1 MTQKKNNSS
10 QQDTILES
18 PEKTSLILDAAVK
31 VFADKGYYG
40 ARVSDIAQ
48 EAGIAYG
55 LVYHYFKNKEDL
67 LISIFRT
74 RWSEFDHAVRTIM
87 SEKED
92 PREMI
97 HSIISFLFHSYKN
110 NPKMIEVMI
119 LDVAK
124 SARFFNGD
132 NIKQFTDVFT
142 LISEIV
148 RRGQERGVFRK
159 GLDPKLAAYSMYGT
173 VERIMLW
180 WILEGKKAITDQ
192 EARSTTEMVATIL
205 LSGLEQKDTD
215 RNI

>member
-1 MTQKKNNSS
+1 MEQ
-10 QQDTILES
+10 IIES
-18 PEKTSLILDAAVK
+18 PEKTDLILDAAVK

-67 LISIFRT
+67 LISIFRH
-74 RWSEFDHAVRTIM
+74 RWGQFDRAVRKIM
-87 SEKED
+87 EEKDD

-97 HSIISFLFHSYKN
+97 HSIVTFLFRSYKN

-124 SARFFNGD
+124 STRFFNGE
-132 NIKQFTDVFT
+132 NIKQFTDIFT

-148 RRGQERGVFRK
+148 LRGQEQGIFK
-159 GLDPKLAAYSMYGT
+159 KDLDAKLAAYCLYGS
-173 VERIMLW
+173 VERIMLR
-180 WILEGKKAITDQ
+180 WILEDKKGITDQ
-192 EARSTTEMVATIL
+192 ETRAATEMVTTII
-205 LSGLEQKDTD
+205 LSGLEQ
-215 RNI
+215 NG

>member
-1 MTQKKNNSS
+1 MTQKKNLTKETD
-10 QQDTILES
+10 QILES
-18 PEKTSLILDAAVK
+18 PEKTELILDAAVK

-74 RWSEFDHAVRTIM
+74 RWGQFDQAVRKIM
-87 SEKED
+87 EEKKD
-92 PREMI
+92 PRRMI

-124 SARFFNGD
+124 STRFFNGE
-132 NIKQFTDVFT
+132 NIKLFTDLFS
-142 LISEIV
+142 LISEII
-148 RRGQERGVFRK
+148 RLGQEQGIFK
-159 GLDPKLAAYSMYGT
+159 KDLDAKLAAYCLYGS
-173 VERIMLW
+173 VERIMLR
-180 WILEGKKAITDQ
+180 WILEDNKNITEK
-192 EARSTTEMVATIL
+192 EARSATEMVTGII
-205 LSGLEQKDTD
+205 LSGLEQ
-215 RNI
+215 NG

>member
-1 MTQKKNNSS
+1 MTQKKNTTG
-10 QQDTILES
+10 QMEQIIES
-18 PEKTSLILDAAVK
+18 PEKTVLILDAAVK

-67 LISIFRT
+67 LISIFRH
-74 RWSEFDHAVRTIM
+74 RWGQFDRAVRKIM
-87 SEKED
+87 EEKDD

-97 HSIISFLFHSYKN
+97 HSIVTFLFRSYKN

-124 SARFFNGD
+124 STRFFNGE
-132 NIKQFTDVFT
+132 NIKQFTDIFT

-148 RRGQERGVFRK
+148 LRGQEQGIFK
-159 GLDPKLAAYSMYGT
+159 KDLDAKLAAYCLYGS
-173 VERIMLW
+173 VERIMLR
-180 WILEGKKAITDQ
+180 WILEDKKAITDQ
-192 EARSTTEMVATIL
+192 ETRAATEMVTTII
-205 LSGLEQKDTD
+205 LSGLEQ
-215 RNI
+215 NG

>member
-1 MTQKKNNSS
+1 MEQ
-10 QQDTILES
+10 IIES
-18 PEKTSLILDAAVK
+18 PEKTDLILDAAVK

-67 LISIFRT
+67 LISIFRH
-74 RWSEFDHAVRTIM
+74 RWGQFDRAVRKIM
-87 SEKED
+87 EEKDD

-97 HSIISFLFHSYKN
+97 HSIVTFLFRSYKN

-124 SARFFNGD
+124 STRFFNGE
-132 NIKQFTDVFT
+132 NIKQFTDIFT

-148 RRGQERGVFRK
+148 LRGQEQGIFK
-159 GLDPKLAAYSMYGT
+159 KDLDAKLAAYCLYGS
-173 VERIMLW
+173 VERIMLR
-180 WILEGKKAITDQ
+180 WILEDKKAITDQ
-192 EARSTTEMVATIL
+192 ETRAATEMVTTII
-205 LSGLEQKDTD
+205 LSGLEQ
-215 RNI
+215 NG

>member
-1 MTQKKNNSS
+1 MTQKRNTTD
-10 QQDTILES
+10 QTDQLAEY
-18 PEKTSLILDAAVK
+18 PEKTDLILDAAVK

-74 RWSEFDHAVRTIM
+74 RWSQFDQAVRRIM
-87 SEKED
+87 EEKDD
-92 PREMI
+92 PRQMI
-97 HSIISFLFHSYKN
+97 HSIVTFLFHSYKN

-124 SARFFNGD
+124 STRFFNGE
-132 NIKQFTDVFT
+132 NIKQFTDLFA

-148 RRGQERGVFRK
+148 LRGQQQGIFK
-159 GLDPKLAAYSMYGT
+159 KDLDAKLASYCLYGA
-173 VERIMLW
+173 VERIMLR
-180 WILEGKKAITDQ
+180 WILEDKKGISDQ
-192 EARSTTEMVATIL
+192 EARSATEMVTTII
-205 LSGLEQKDTD
+205 LSGLEQ
-215 RNI
+215 NG

>member
-1 MTQKKNNSS
+1 MTPKRNTTKENDQFV
-10 QQDTILES
+10 ES

-74 RWSEFDHAVRTIM
+74 RWSLFDQAVRKVM
-87 SEKED
+87 DEKDD
-92 PREMI
+92 PRQMI
-97 HSIISFLFHSYKN
+97 HSIVSFLFHSYKN

-124 SARFFNGD
+124 TTRFFNNE
-132 NIKQFTDVFT
+132 NIKQFTDLFS

-148 RRGQERGVFRK
+148 SRGQKQGIFK
-159 GLDPKLAAYSMYGT
+159 KDLDTKLAAYCLYGS
-173 VERIMLW
+173 VERIMLR
-180 WILEGKKAITDQ
+180 WILEDKKGITDQ
-192 EARSTTEMVATIL
+192 EAHSATEMVTAII
-205 LSGLEQKDTD
+205 LSGLEQ
-215 RNI
+215 NG

>member
-1 MTQKKNNSS
+1 MTQKKSKAEP
-10 QQDTILES
+10 QDMADQ
-18 PEKTSLILDAAVK
+18 PFEKTDLILDAAVK

-74 RWSEFDHAVRTIM
+74 RWHQFDQALRRIM
-87 SEKED
+87 KEKDD

-97 HSIISFLFHSYKN
+97 HSIVSFLFHSYKN
-110 NPKMIEVMI
+110 NPKMIEVMV

-132 NIKQFTDVFT
+132 NIKQFKDVFD

-148 RRGQERGVFRK
+148 RLGQRRGIFK
-159 GLDPKLAAYSMYGT
+159 DDLDAKLAAYSLYGSL
-173 VERIMLW
+173 ERIMLW
-180 WILEGKKAITDQ
+180 WVLEGKRIITDQ
-192 EARSTTEMVATIL
+192 EARSATKMVTAIL
-205 LSGLEQKDTD
+205 LSGLEQKGTT
-215 RNI
+215 

>member
-1 MTQKKNNSS
+1 MTQKKNTTG
-10 QQDTILES
+10 QVEQIIES
-18 PEKTSLILDAAVK
+18 PEKTDLILDAAVK

-67 LISIFRT
+67 LISIFRH
-74 RWSEFDHAVRTIM
+74 RWGQFDRAVRKIM
-87 SEKED
+87 EEKDD

-97 HSIISFLFHSYKN
+97 HSIVTFLFRSYKN

-124 SARFFNGD
+124 STRFFNGE
-132 NIKQFTDVFT
+132 NIKQFTDIFT

-148 RRGQERGVFRK
+148 LRGQEQGIFK
-159 GLDPKLAAYSMYGT
+159 KDLDAKLAAYCLYGS
-173 VERIMLW
+173 VERIMLR
-180 WILEGKKAITDQ
+180 WILEDKKAITDQ
-192 EARSTTEMVATIL
+192 ETRAATEMVTTII
-205 LSGLEQKDTD
+205 LSGLEQ
-215 RNI
+215 NG

>member
-1 MTQKKNNSS
+1 MTQKRNNNKETD
-10 QQDTILES
+10 QFIES
-18 PEKTSLILDAAVK
+18 PEKTNLILDAAVK

-74 RWSEFDHAVRTIM
+74 RWSQFDQAVRNIM
-87 SEKED
+87 EEKDD
-92 PREMI
+92 PRQMI
-97 HSIISFLFHSYKN
+97 RSIISFLFHSYKN

-124 SARFFNGD
+124 TTRFFNGE
-132 NIKQFTDVFT
+132 NIRQFTGLFS

-148 RRGQERGVFRK
+148 RRGQEQGIFK
-159 GLDPKLAAYSMYGT
+159 KDLDTKLAAYCLYGS
-173 VERIMLW
+173 VERIMLG
-180 WILEGKKAITDQ
+180 WILEDKKGITDQ
-192 EARSTTEMVATIL
+192 EARAATEIITTII
-205 LSGLEQKDTD
+205 LSGLEQ
-215 RNI
+215 NG

>member
-1 MTQKKNNSS
+1 MTQKRSTTNQSD
-10 QQDTILES
+10 QLVES
-18 PEKTSLILDAAVK
+18 PEKTALILDAAVK

-74 RWSEFDHAVRTIM
+74 RWSQFDQAVRRIM
-87 SEKED
+87 EEKDD
-92 PREMI
+92 PRQMI
-97 HSIISFLFHSYKN
+97 HSIVTFLFHSYKN

-124 SARFFNGD
+124 STRFFNGE
-132 NIKQFTDVFT
+132 NIKQFTDLFS

-148 RRGQERGVFRK
+148 LRGQQQGIFK
-159 GLDPKLAAYSMYGT
+159 KDLDAKLASYCLYGA
-173 VERIMLW
+173 VERIMLR
-180 WILEGKKAITDQ
+180 WILEDKKGISDQ
-192 EARSTTEMVATIL
+192 EARSATEMVTTII
-205 LSGLEQKDTD
+205 LSGLEQ
-215 RNI
+215 NG